1 MSTGPTSTN
10 PQVQAF
16 QRAFNSLSRGRQI
29 AIVAAVLGL
38 ISTFLRWYSVSVG
51 VGSYSVSASING
63 WHGWGFLALLGYL
76 VAGIVVLLPLA
87 QRSVRTLIPSLPPD
101 VTEARVVL
109 GAGLAALLGTI
120 LFMATEG
127 GGSVSGPGYSAGPSY
142 GAYIGLLC
150 AIAIAVGGYLMQQE
164 PATV

>member
-1 MSTGPTSTN
+1 MSTGPSSTN

-51 VGSYSVSASING
+51 IDSYKVSASING
-63 WHGWGFLALLGYL
+63 WHGWGYLAILGY
-76 VAGIVVLLPLA
+76 VAAGVVVLLPFA
-87 QRSVRTLIPSLPPD
+87 HTSVRALIPTLPPD
-101 VTEARVVL
+101 VTEARLVL
-109 GAGLAALLGTI
+109 GAGLAALLATI
-120 LFMATEG
+120 LFIATEG
-127 GGSVSGPGYSAGPSY
+127 GGSHSGPGYSAGPSY

-164 PATV
+164 PASA